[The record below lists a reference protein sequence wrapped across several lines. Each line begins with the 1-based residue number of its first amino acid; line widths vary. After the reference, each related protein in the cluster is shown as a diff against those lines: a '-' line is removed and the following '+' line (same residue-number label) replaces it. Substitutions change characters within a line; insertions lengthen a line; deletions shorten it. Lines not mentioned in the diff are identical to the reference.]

1 MKPVRLTWMLLLF
14 VSLLSCAK
22 VFSPDAPS
30 SYQVMFGYGT
40 SFGEC
45 IGYCKTEL
53 SINDGLARLV
63 VSSWQPKELPE
74 KSTSER
80 LPDDEWNALLQNV
93 NWEDFK
99 QQPEVIGCPD
109 CADGGAEWVKLQI
122 GNDEKKVTFEFGKT
136 LDGQENLLQQLR
148 AIHERMRQNI

>member
-1 MKPVRLTWMLLLF
+1 MNRIIFIILF
-14 VSLLSCAK
+14 FFFACSKNHDPAG
-22 VFSPDAPS
+22 PS
-30 SYQVMFGYGT
+30 GLATIISYGT

-45 IGYCKTEL
+45 GGYCKTEL

-63 VSSWQPKELPE
+63 VSSWQPKEHPD
-74 KSTSER
+74 KSRSER

-136 LDGQENLLQQLR
+136 LDGQENLLQQLL